1 MKILSFYT
9 TAIAL
14 IFAGT
19 PFATPIAAERHP
31 SIEWINKKWDLR
43 YVIFIDSKKYMNM
56 YISAATQFNVKQ
68 RKTWKID
75 DYLDV
80 YEFLPK
86 IQRTLSSKSS
96 DLATATIY
104 FDKTGNVLSEVA
116 PFNGL
121 VGKLSSISYFVMIEK
136 NKENSMPISFAEWN
150 QGIPGDVSFSPAL
163 CTFIDILR
171 YQDDWNKLNRRG
183 NVGCRE
189 WTAQLYQKEPYIDV
203 TTYSK
208 KGNFIGEVVGWARFE
223 DGPTPI
229 IGMQGKQWLCLHE
242 CPAGEQPGVI
252 PDMQAWTRKHGF
264 PMPVPPSKQPRYP
277 NKDYEDDLNEFW
289 LD

>member
-1 MKILSFYT
+1 MKTFLVQHL
-9 TAIAL
+9 AL
-14 IFAGT
+14 FLMCVNAA
-19 PFATPIAAERHP
+19 FATPTPGERRP
-31 SIEWINKKWDLR
+31 SREWIEKKWELR
-43 YVIFIDSKKYMNM
+43 YVLFIDSKKYMNM
-56 YISAATQFNVKQ
+56 YIKESTESNEND
-68 RKTWKID
+68 RKKEGD
-75 DYLDV
+75 DV
-80 YEFLPK
+80 YHDIFEFLPGIQK
-86 IQRTLSSKSS
+86 IIPTKKS
-96 DLATATIY
+96 DIATAAIF
-104 FDKTGNVLSEVA
+104 FDQNGNVLNQVA

-121 VGKLSSISYFVMIEK
+121 VGKISNILSFVLIKKGGNESK
-136 NKENSMPISFAEWN
+136 PISFAEWN
-150 QGIPGDVSFSPAL
+150 QGIPGDDSFSPAL

-171 YQDDWNKLNRRG
+171 YQNDWNKSNRRG

-189 WTAQLYQKEPYIDV
+189 WTAQLYQKELYIDV

>member
-1 MKILSFYT
+1 MNSYQILILLSALLANDGATMPT
-9 TAIAL
+9 T
-14 IFAGT
+14 
-19 PFATPIAAERHP
+19 PERRP
-31 SIEWINKKWDLR
+31 SREWIDIPWNLR
-43 YVIFIDSKKYMNM
+43 YVIFINSEKVMKIEMDTYRRFNAQDGKLGQNYV
-56 YISAATQFNVKQ
+56 YLNVKE
-68 RKTWKID
+68 
-75 DYLDV
+75 L
-80 YEFLPK
+80 LPK
-86 IQRTLSSKSS
+86 IKKSVPS
-96 DLATATIY
+96 GKNPLIATAVIY
-104 FDKTGNVLSEVA
+104 FDPNGKTLNQEPPFSTFTAKRSGIDTLVLIKEGTDEK
-116 PFNGL
+116 PY
-121 VGKLSSISYFVMIEK
+121 SIA
-136 NKENSMPISFAEWN
+136 NWD
-150 QGIPGDVSFSPAL
+150 QGIPGDVSFSPAV
-163 CTFIDILR
+163 CVTTDRHR
-171 YQDDWNKLNRRG
+171 YSNQWKKTDSSG

-264 PMPVPPSKQPRYP
+264 SMPVPPTKQPRYP

-289 LD
+289 SN

>member
-1 MKILSFYT
+1 MKKIL
-9 TAIAL
+9 IHHLAL
-14 IFAGT
+14 VLMCANAAY
-19 PFATPIAAERHP
+19 ATSSGERRP
-31 SIEWINKKWDLR
+31 SRDWIEKKWEMR
-43 YVIFIDSKKYMNM
+43 YVLFIDSKKYMDM
-56 YISAATQFNVKQ
+56 YIKESTKYNEND
-68 RKTWKID
+68 RKTGGDNVYHDI
-75 DYLDV
+75 
-80 YEFLPK
+80 YEFLPGIQK
-86 IQRTLSSKSS
+86 IVPAKKS
-96 DLATATIY
+96 DIATATIF
-104 FDKTGNVLSEVA
+104 FDQKGNVQNQESA
-116 PFNGL
+116 FKGL
-121 VGKLSSISYFVMIEK
+121 VGKISSILSFVLIKQAETEFK
-136 NKENSMPISFAEWN
+136 PISFAEWN

-171 YQDDWNKLNRRG
+171 YQDDWNKSNRRG